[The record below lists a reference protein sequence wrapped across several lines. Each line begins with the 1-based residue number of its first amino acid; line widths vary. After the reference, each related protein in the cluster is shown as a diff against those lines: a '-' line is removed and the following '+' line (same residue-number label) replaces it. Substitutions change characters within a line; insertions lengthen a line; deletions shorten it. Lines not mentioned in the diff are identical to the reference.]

1 VFKNANRYHTGGI
14 PGLKHDEVPAILL
27 KGECVLPR
35 GGAMPSRGAPV
46 VNMTVVAKD
55 AGSFQAS
62 QRSIAT
68 KLSNQIA
75 RMG

>member
-1 VFKNANRYHTGGI
+1 MGGI
-14 PGLKHDEVPAILL
+14 PGLKQDEVPAILL
-27 KGECVLPR
+27 KGERVIPR
-35 GGAMPSRGAPV
+35 GGATPSRNGAV
-46 VNMTVVAKD
+46 VNMNVYTKD

>member
-1 VFKNANRYHTGGI
+1 MGGI
-14 PGLKHDEVPAILL
+14 LGLKHDEVPAILL
-27 KGECVLPR
+27 KGERVVPR
-35 GGAMPSRGAPV
+35 GGTMAPRGTAV
-46 VNMTVVAKD
+46 VNMNVYAKD

-68 KLSNQIA
+68 KLSNQIS